1 MDETEENMET
11 EWLIKR
17 IMDLA
22 EKSYR
27 NNLYTYTHFL
37 NPEELS
43 LFLSRKSD
51 FEAYTYQIFGGNENS
66 ERKMVGFGN
75 AKELGYDSEFP
86 IQLIKISPL
95 MLKFANDFSHR
106 DVLGA
111 IMHLGI
117 ERNVI
122 GDIIVKDKFAYVYC
136 ESSISNFILEH
147 LEKVRNTNVKCEIV
161 DLAIPE
167 CAPNLKEEKVIV
179 ASLRLDALICAV
191 FKLSRKEV
199 LEYFR
204 GKKVFLDYTLVEN
217 NSAKVKEG
225 SIISVRGFGKIC
237 FKQICGETKK
247 GRIMVIY
254 DRYI

>member
-1 MDETEENMET
+1 MEQ

-17 IMDLA
+17 LMDLS

-27 NNLYTYTHFL
+27 NNIYTYTHFL

-43 LFLSRKSD
+43 CFFSRKENFAASS
-51 FEAYTYQIFGGNENS
+51 YRIFGGNENC
-66 ERKMVGFGN
+66 ERKMIGFGN
-75 AKELGYDSEFP
+75 PEELGYEGEFP

-95 MLKFANDFSHR
+95 LIKFAKDFSHR

-111 IMHLGI
+111 MMNLGI

-122 GDIIVKDKFAYVYC
+122 GDIIVRQKVAYVYC
-136 ESSISNFILEH
+136 ENSIAEFILEH

-161 DLAIPE
+161 DVSLPE
-167 CAPNLKEEKVIV
+167 CRPVLKEEKAIV

-191 FKLSRKEV
+191 FQLSRKEV

-204 GKKVFLDYTLVEN
+204 TKKVFMDYSLVEN

-225 SIISVRGFGKIC
+225 SVISVRGFGKIC

>member
-1 MDETEENMET
+1 MEQD
-11 EWLIKR
+11 WLIKR

-22 EKSYR
+22 EKSYH
-27 NNLYTYTHFL
+27 NNIYTYTHFL

-43 LFLSRKSD
+43 CFLSKKGD
-51 FEAYTYQIFGGNENS
+51 FSAYSYQIFGGSENS
-66 ERKMVGFGN
+66 ERKMIGFGSSE
-75 AKELGYDSEFP
+75 ELGYEGEFP

-95 MLKFANDFSHR
+95 LLKFAKDFSHR

-117 ERNVI
+117 ERDVI
-122 GDIIVKDKFAYVYC
+122 GDIIVKDKVAYVYC
-136 ESSISNFILEH
+136 ESSITPFILEQ
-147 LEKVRNTNVKCEIV
+147 LEKVRNTNVKCEV
-161 DLAIPE
+161 ADLSVAE
-167 CAPNLKEEKVIV
+167 CQPVLKEEKVIV

-204 GKKVFLDYTLVEN
+204 SKKVFMDYSLVEN
-217 NSAKVKEG
+217 NSVKVKEG
-225 SIISVRGFGKIC
+225 SIISVRGFGKIR

-247 GRIMVIY
+247 GRIMVIF